1 MDVES
6 EERETEGA
14 VDPAEMESSTTAN
27 PRRRNHQQWESHREE
42 IFETYMIKNETL
54 KKTMRILDEKYGFSP
69 RYVKII
75 DNCFLAPLIVEG
87 CIPACFATQT
97 KNY

>member
-14 VDPAEMESSTTAN
+14 VVPAEMESSTTAN

-69 RYVKII
+69 RYVKL
-75 DNCFLAPLIVEG
+75 LA
-87 CIPACFATQT
+87 IPS
-97 KNY
+97 

>member
-6 EERETEGA
+6 EKREPEGA
-14 VDPAEMESSTTAN
+14 EVPAGMESSTTAN
-27 PRRRNHQQWESHREE
+27 PGRRNQQQWESHREE
-42 IFETYMIKNETL
+42 IFEIYMMKNETL

-69 RYVKII
+69 RYVKNIV
-75 DNCFLAPLIVEG
+75 NCFLVPLIVEE

>member
-1 MDVES
+1 MDVDS
-6 EERETEGA
+6 EERGTEGA
-14 VDPAEMESSTTAN
+14 EVTAGMESSSLAN

-69 RYVKII
+69 RYAKIVV
-75 DNCFLAPLIVEG
+75 NYFLVPLIVEG
-87 CIPACFATQT
+87 RIPAW
-97 KNY
+97 

>member
-14 VDPAEMESSTTAN
+14 EVPAGMESSSTAN

-42 IFETYMIKNETL
+42 IFETYMIENETL
-54 KKTMRILDEKYGFSP
+54 KKTMQILDEKYGFSP

-75 DNCFLAPLIVEG
+75 VNCFLVPLSVEG
-87 CIPACFATQT
+87 CIPACFVTQT